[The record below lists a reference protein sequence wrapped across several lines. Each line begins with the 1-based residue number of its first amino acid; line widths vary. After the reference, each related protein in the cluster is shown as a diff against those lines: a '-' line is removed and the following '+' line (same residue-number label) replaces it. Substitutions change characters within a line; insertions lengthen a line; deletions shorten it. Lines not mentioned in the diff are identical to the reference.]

1 MKYIILFAV
10 LVVVGFTLSL
20 LFRLGAFHAVTVA
33 IGDQGPLRVIYKVHI
48 GAYHK
53 IVPVIE
59 EVEKW
64 AKANGEPCRISFGE
78 YIDDPAISVEDRMHS
93 NGGCIVEKAWP
104 QAVGPTD
111 ESAGGTPPGSAG
123 RLPPDFIYREIP
135 SRTYVKA
142 EFDGAPSIG
151 PIKVY
156 PRVKKF
162 MKEKNLTP
170 DGPVIETYE
179 IMPGDKVVTR
189 YLFPA
194 KPI

>member
-1 MKYIILFAV
+1 MKYIILFTV
-10 LVVVGFTLSL
+10 LVVVGFIVSL
-20 LFRLGAFHAVTVA
+20 FFRLGAFREVTIAV
-33 IGDQGPLRVIYKVHI
+33 GDQGPLRVVYKVHI

-64 AKANGEPCRISFGE
+64 VKANGEHCRISFGE
-78 YIDDPAISVEDRMHS
+78 YIDDPANSVEDRMHS

-104 QAVGPTD
+104 QAG
-111 ESAGGTPPGSAG
+111 ESTGATPPGSPG
-123 RLPPDFIYREIP
+123 LLPPDFVYREIP

-162 MKEKNLTP
+162 MKEKSLTP

-194 KPI
+194 KLH

>member
-10 LVVVGFTLSL
+10 LVVVGFVLSL

-78 YIDDPAISVEDRMHS
+78 YLDDPANSVEDRMHS
-93 NGGCIVEKAWP
+93 NGGCIVEKAWL
-104 QAVGPTD
+104 
-111 ESAGGTPPGSAG
+111 SS
-123 RLPPDFIYREIP
+123 LPPDFIYREIP

-162 MKEKNLTP
+162 MKEQNLTS

-179 IMPGDKVVTR
+179 VMPGDKVVTR